1 MSLRSKQ
8 SWLDAAELVDAYRV
22 FPRVFVLA
30 YLYGLN
36 VILRWAIALP
46 DISIQQ
52 SGFISLVAATFP
64 FVLNFYMQTGRDW
77 QKENTHATPRT
88 SNETT
93 PNP

>member
-1 MSLRSKQ
+1 MNLKNKQ

-77 QKENTHATPRT
+77 QKEKDHATSRISDQT
-88 SNETT
+88 S
-93 PNP
+93 PNN